1 MVTESIS
8 DCPVNTVLTIWML
21 WVLEL
26 VVELTTKYSVTDR
39 MIKDKL
45 RKTIFPLVPK

>member
-8 DCPVNTVLTIWML
+8 DCPVNTVLTIWLL

-26 VVELTTKYSVTDR
+26 VVELTTKCSVTDR
-39 MIKDKL
+39 
-45 RKTIFPLVPK
+45 